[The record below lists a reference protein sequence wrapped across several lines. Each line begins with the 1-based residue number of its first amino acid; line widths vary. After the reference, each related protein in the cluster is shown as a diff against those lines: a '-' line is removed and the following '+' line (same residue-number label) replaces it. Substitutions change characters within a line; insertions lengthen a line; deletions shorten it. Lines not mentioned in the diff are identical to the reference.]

1 MGSPRLLTTLTT
13 LPLLALTACAGAPST
28 ADVEAS
34 PAAATTA
41 QDEQA
46 DGDDDGA
53 AEVAA
58 PRPRLV
64 MTYDGGVL
72 VVDALTLEVVDD
84 LELPGYNRLGP
95 FGDDRH
101 VFVNVTDGQDKGFRV
116 LDVGSW
122 SEAHGDHAH
131 HYAGDP
137 HLTGIVVPADAPGH
151 AIPHGGVTT
160 LFDDATGDILV
171 LDRDELLA
179 GTGEPERHASEAA
192 HHGFALVMDDGSLV
206 ATLGDEEARTGLR
219 VLDAD
224 GAEVARN
231 EDCPGVHGEG
241 VVQGDV
247 VVAGCEDGVLV
258 QDGAMITK
266 LQGPAAFG
274 RIGNLYVSPTSP
286 VAVGDHKADPEQG
299 LTLTQVALVDTTAPS
314 LQVVELPD
322 GIGYTWRGVGRGADD
337 EGLLLGTDGALHV
350 LDVATGDVTASH
362 PVIEPWEAPDA
373 WQKAHPAL
381 LVLDGMAYVT
391 DPARRQ
397 IHAVDPVTGEVWRSG
412 DLPAA
417 PNETIGTRG

>member
-1 MGSPRLLTTLTT
+1 MRASRVLPTLTT
-13 LPLLALTACAGAPST
+13 LPLLALAACAGGPT
-28 ADVEAS
+28 AAEADPPAS
-34 PAAATTA
+34 AAAA
-41 QDEQA
+41 ADEQTN
-46 DGDDDGA
+46 GDDDGA

-58 PRPRLV
+58 AHPRIV

-72 VVDALTLEVVDD
+72 VVDALTLELVDD

-101 VFVNVTDGQDKGFRV
+101 VFVNVTDGEEKGFRV

-122 SEAHGDHAH
+122 SEEHGDHAH
-131 HYAGDP
+131 HFAGDP

-171 LDRDELLA
+171 LDREELLA
-179 GTGEPERHASEAA
+179 GKGEPERHTSEAA
-192 HHGFALVMDDGSLV
+192 HHGFALVLDDGSLV
-206 ATLGDEEARTGLR
+206 ATVGDDEARTGLR

-231 EDCPGVHGEG
+231 EECPGIHGEG
-241 VVQGDV
+241 VVAGEV

-258 QDGAMITK
+258 QDGTTITK

-299 LTLTQVALVDTTAPS
+299 LTLTEVALVDTTVPS
-314 LQVVELPD
+314 LQVVDLPD

-337 EGLLLGTDGALHV
+337 EGLLLGTDGRLHV
-350 LDVATGDVTASH
+350 LDVATGEVTASH

-373 WQKAHPAL
+373 WQEAHPAL

-397 IHAVDPVTGEVWRSG
+397 VHAVDPVTGEVWRTG

-417 PNETIGTRG
+417 PNEIIGTRG